1 VKRFQCTDCGQIFW
15 TDLQID
21 EALVSS
27 GEWVQNPCPKCGV
40 LWAVVDPEGVV
51 RPKRGRTG
59 KPGEMRQRRR
69 GPSRAEV
76 LVKSEEKEPTFSGS
90 EIRRLRKKLK
100 LSQKELGSLLGVSA
114 SSIISWE
121 KGKFRPRKDKVA
133 QLSDLA
139 KKGKEEVRSLLGAK
153 EPKRVEE
160 KPGKVEEPKVKR
172 KRGIRRKAGREGRKK
187 KL

>member
-1 VKRFQCTDCGQIFW
+1 MKKFQCTDCGQVFW
-15 TDLQID
+15 ADLQID
-21 EALVSS
+21 ESLVSS

-40 LWAVVDPEGVV
+40 LWAVVEPEPGVSRAKRGRKAKPGPRRQG
-51 RPKRGRTG
+51 RPKRERPAKIKG
-59 KPGEMRQRRR
+59 K
-69 GPSRAEV
+69 GPK
-76 LVKSEEKEPTFSGS
+76 LSGS
-90 EIRRLRKKLK
+90 GIRRLRKKLK
-100 LSQKELGSLLGVSA
+100 LSQKEFGSILGVSA

-121 KGKFRPRKDKVA
+121 KGKFQPRKDKVA

-139 KKGKEEVRSLLGAK
+139 KKEKEEVRSLLGAK
-153 EPKRVEE
+153 EPKQMEE

>member
-1 VKRFQCTDCGQIFW
+1 MKKIQCTGCGQVFW
-15 TDLQID
+15 ADLQMD
-21 EALVSS
+21 ESLISS
-27 GEWVQNPCPKCGV
+27 GEWVQNPCPKCGAK
-40 LWAVVDPEGVV
+40 WAVVEREGIVKG
-51 RPKRGRTG
+51 RRGRKAKPSQKRLGHPKRDMPA
-59 KPGEMRQRRR
+59 KIKEK
-69 GPSRAEV
+69 GPE
-76 LVKSEEKEPTFSGS
+76 LSGS
-90 EIRRLRKKLK
+90 GIHRLRKKLK
-100 LSQKELGSLLGVSA
+100 LSQKEFGSILGVSA